1 MITFR
6 SRMCDAPKKKFQLTI
21 VIFYNLN
28 EIGDCE
34 YKFHS
39 TTCWQYMYCVYTY
52 TVKSKSTLSLL
63 SGLAC

>member
-1 MITFR
+1 
-6 SRMCDAPKKKFQLTI
+6 MCDAPKKKFQLTI

-39 TTCWQYMYCVYTY
+39 TTCWQYCVYTY
-52 TVKSKSTLSLL
+52 TVKITLVRL
-63 SGLAC
+63 SVFIMLRLVNQ